1 MGVSNG
7 MRLCCFELV
16 SGVGGISEI
25 VIGKCSSGWPM
36 FGAGTIVTSVFFFL
50 ERVSKC

>member
-16 SGVGGISEI
+16 SGVGGISEL
-25 VIGKCSSGWPM
+25 VISKCSSGWPM
-36 FGAGTIVTSVFFFL
+36 FGVVTIVTNVFCFVF
-50 ERVSKC
+50 S